1 MNATISARPTLQPI
15 PTAWEV
21 PVANFETQLRARG
34 LREAS
39 VDTRVR
45 HLRRLARD
53 LDGVAPL
60 DVDAEALIAWAGRQ
74 TWAPETR
81 HSYYQSVREFFALL
95 RPGDSPANSLPA
107 IHRQTPAPRPT
118 PELVFEAALAR
129 ADERCTAILTLAGR
143 VGLRRSEIAQVNGKD
158 LVEDLLGYSL
168 TVTGKG
174 GKTRQIPL
182 TDEVAALIRTRAAT
196 NPDGWVFPSRDGGHI
211 SSRWLAKL
219 ASQVL
224 PPQWTLHTLRH
235 RFATRAYAGERD
247 IIAVQRLL
255 GHNSIATTQR
265 YTAPPDDALRRAVEA
280 AA

>member
-1 MNATISARPTLQPI
+1 M
-15 PTAWEV
+15 
-21 PVANFETQLRARG
+21 ANFETQLRARG

-53 LDGVAPL
+53 LDGVGPL
-60 DVDAEALIAWAGRQ
+60 DVTADDLVAWAGRQ

-95 RPGDSPANSLPA
+95 RPGESPASSLPV

-118 PELVFEAALAR
+118 PETVFEAALAR
-129 ADERCTAILTLAGR
+129 ADERCAAILTLAGR

-158 LVEDLLGYSL
+158 LIEDLLGYSL

-182 TDEVAALIRTRAAT
+182 TEEVAALIRTRAAT

-224 PPQWTLHTLRH
+224 PPQWTLHSLRH
-235 RFATRAYAGERD
+235 RFATRAYAGDRD

-265 YTAPPDDALRRAVEA
+265 YTAPPDNALRRAVQA